1 MCVSLPHCHHLWP
14 SIKPLSTLIPA
25 SLLLC
30 PCCLVHN
37 TTFFLIVT
45 DVWPSCPHPP
55 ACHSGVVKCVCV
67 CVLWCDVM
75 CCDVFYGE
83 EWCVWSG
90 VYLFI
95 LFTVWRYIF
104 HVRRLLNHSEGR
116 RKQTPGVLGPSGGS
130 PGLITYTCYSQM
142 EAHTPV
148 HSARVLF
155 LPGVGIEY
163 WLIKL
168 LRRLSFF
175 HSPDGRHLI
184 VTVRCITKSLTF
196 FIKAAPLSFLYGW
209 SN

>member
-1 MCVSLPHCHHLWP
+1 MDYHVQITFVWDCVYVCPWLHMFFLCKSFSIIYSAYLIALYNMYTFSLYVHPSMQLCFYLYLSINLLPYFLIYFITSTRYMCVSLPHCHHLWP

-55 ACHSGVVKCVCV
+55 ACHSGVVV
-67 CVLWCDVM
+67 

-95 LFTVWRYIF
+95 LFTV
-104 HVRRLLNHSEGR
+104 
-116 RKQTPGVLGPSGGS
+116 
-130 PGLITYTCYSQM
+130 
-142 EAHTPV
+142 
-148 HSARVLF
+148 
-155 LPGVGIEY
+155 
-163 WLIKL
+163 
-168 LRRLSFF
+168 
-175 HSPDGRHLI
+175 
-184 VTVRCITKSLTF
+184 SL
-196 FIKAAPLSFLYGW
+196 
-209 SN
+209 